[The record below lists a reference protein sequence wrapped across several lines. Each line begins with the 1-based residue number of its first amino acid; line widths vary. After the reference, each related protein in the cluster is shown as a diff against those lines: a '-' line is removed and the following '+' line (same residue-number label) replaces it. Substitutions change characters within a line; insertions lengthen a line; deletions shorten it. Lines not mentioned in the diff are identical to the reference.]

1 MGARATCAGALG
13 APWTAG
19 PPHPGPPLA
28 PGRPPR
34 AAGPE
39 GHGRPG
45 GRSPGRRARP
55 WARGPRAGTARGPR
69 APRWA
74 LLLTLGLLGACAR
87 EAPSERRPDLV
98 LLSLDTLRADRL
110 SCYGA
115 ARPTSPAIDALAARG
130 VRFAAAEAPASQT
143 APSHMS
149 LFTGLDP
156 AAHGIV
162 NVMASGQSLPVLS
175 PAVRTLPE
183 ALSAAGFVCAALS
196 DRGNLMPEMGFGRGF
211 ELSLFGVL
219 DPEPRQK
226 RLAELLAELEGD
238 PRPLFLFL
246 HAYLTHAPYL
256 PPKPFYGRFHDP
268 AYQGEFRRRYQALR
282 GRPRSQTF
290 QESGAFLETWPELS
304 DEDLRFLSDLYD
316 EAVAFA
322 DRQLERW
329 LELIA
334 AARDPERTLVVLLS
348 DHGEEF
354 REHGR
359 LGHRNSLHR
368 ELVHVP
374 LILAGAGLAP
384 RTIDEPFGL
393 VDLPATLAELAGVLD
408 HGLAGRSLARELRS
422 GADWPRAPLFG
433 QLRSVYKGDLLES
446 VRLGDLRL
454 LREQR
459 GGTLTHSL
467 YDLTSDPGE
476 ARALEQSA
484 REQPLRALL
493 ETRRAH
499 NADLARRRP
508 AGAARFSDESG
519 RAELEALGYTLEQER

>member
-1 MGARATCAGALG
+1 MESARCARAARWPGRFAAEGAR
-13 APWTAG
+13 
-19 PPHPGPPLA
+19 
-28 PGRPPR
+28 PR
-34 AAGPE
+34 VLEAVHSAA
-39 GHGRPG
+39 
-45 GRSPGRRARP
+45 
-55 WARGPRAGTARGPR
+55 PR
-69 APRWA
+69 APLRRVARAGWRSAVGSA
-74 LLLTLGLLGACAR
+74 LGPLALAALCACA
-87 EAPSERRPDLV
+87 ERPQPARDLV

-156 AAHGIV
+156 AAHGVV

-183 ALSAAGFVCAALS
+183 ALSMAGFVCAALS

-226 RLAELLAELEGD
+226 RLTELLGELDGD

-268 AYQGEFRRRYQALR
+268 AYEGEFRRRYLALR

-290 QESGAFLETWPELS
+290 QESGAFLETWPELAQA
-304 DEDLRFLSDLYD
+304 DLDFLSDLYD

-322 DRQLERW
+322 DRQVERW
-329 LELIA
+329 LDAIA
-334 AARDPERTLVVLLS
+334 AARGSREALIVLLS

-374 LILAGAGLAP
+374 LILAGAGLSP
-384 RTIDEPFGL
+384 RTIAEPFGL
-393 VDLPATLAELAGVLD
+393 VDLPATLAELVGARG
-408 HGLAGRSLARELRS
+408 HGLSGRSVASELRT
-422 GADWPRAPLFG
+422 GAPLPAGAVHG
-433 QLRSVYKGDLLES
+433 QLRSVFRGDLLEA
-446 VRLGDLRL
+446 VRLGDWRL

-467 YDLTSDPGE
+467 YDLASDPGE
-476 ARALEQSA
+476 IEPRDEPARADQLQ
-484 REQPLRALL
+484 ALL
-493 ETRRAH
+493 EERRVG
-499 NADLARRRP
+499 NADLARRWP
-508 AGAARFSDESG
+508 VGEARFADAAG